1 MKRGIFLF
9 ILLICFNSCLA
20 NNCVNCCDVPLL
32 EKYFNVNSKYNQHS
46 EFKSDQF
53 ISPAPS
59 CNILCNTD
67 FEDDKLV
74 ALGRFGFF
82 HEDLVSCWATTAT
95 DRQIEIW
102 GSGFGGVPAY
112 SG

>member
-1 MKRGIFLF
+1 MANIIWISLENAYIYAEISICKKLMKRGNFLF

-74 ALGRFGFF
+74 ALGRFGF
-82 HEDLVSCWATTAT
+82 S
-95 DRQIEIW
+95 
-102 GSGFGGVPAY
+102 
-112 SG
+112 